1 MRDLE
6 ETLMLLIRDAGLPE
20 PVRQY
25 RFDKV
30 RRFKLDF
37 AWPDLKLGVEVNGG
51 TWVKSGHTTGGG
63 LDRDYQKNNLCQLG
77 GWRMLIFN
85 KRMIEDGTAIETI
98 KKAIGEYLCTA
109 KLRLSEI

>member
-1 MRDLE
+1 MLVTCNVADTRENNGLLQKLRMLKGGQVRDLE

-63 LDRDYQKNNLCQLG
+63 LDRD
-77 GWRMLIFN
+77 
-85 KRMIEDGTAIETI
+85 
-98 KKAIGEYLCTA
+98 
-109 KLRLSEI
+109 